1 MLISEQ
7 NIVIT
12 LIVEQNPLSVRDQR
26 INRQKYM
33 LKRRTLGY
41 WDIIKFCLRALLFIS
56 IHSINFKF
64 G

>member
-1 MLISEQ
+1 M
-7 NIVIT
+7 IT

-26 INRQKYM
+26 IKRPKYM

-56 IHSINFKF
+56 IYSINFQF